1 MCELNQLIYLGF
13 YLVGL
18 EVKLLLTTTS
28 KFKMLFNK
36 RTKHVVSLFS
46 ESGRPPPDISPDMT
60 VAEPVP
66 TPLHVACRSSGI
78 DELNLA
84 EFPLTHLGSRSE
96 HSLTTLEF
104 SDQVFDERSHQPVQR
119 SLLVTGSPLYGLPGP
134 TDADVLFHHHLMA

>member
-1 MCELNQLIYLGF
+1 
-13 YLVGL
+13 
-18 EVKLLLTTTS
+18 
-28 KFKMLFNK
+28 
-36 RTKHVVSLFS
+36 
-46 ESGRPPPDISPDMT
+46 MT

-104 SDQVFDERSHQPVQR
+104 SDQVFDGRSHQPVQR

-134 TDADVLFHHHLMA
+134 TDADVLLTLLHLTSLRNAFQGRRIEFTRYELVR